1 MRSPAEIL
9 YNFHWVV
16 PGEASRSAQ
25 AYAGFL
31 GAFLRGRGIRSV
43 INLRGSNPGFGWW
56 RSEKRTCE
64 RLDIAH
70 FDVRVNSRTLPARQ
84 TLLDLLDAFDRSGRP
99 FLIKCSGGQDR
110 TSFASSLY
118 IVDRFGWSAQQQAQ
132 GQFAGWPYLHMPK
145 RHQRWARMFL
155 TYAREEAGDKS
166 LRQWITAD
174 YSPEGFMAW
183 LDARGLEDSFRNL
196 PGQHARVLKS

>member
-1 MRSPAEIL
+1 MRSPAEVL
-9 YNFHWVV
+9 YNFHWVA

-43 INLRGSNPGFGWW
+43 INLRGANRGRAWW

-64 RLDIAH
+64 RLGIAH

-84 TLLDLLDAFDRSGRP
+84 TLLDLLDAFDRARRP

-110 TSFASSLY
+110 TSFASAIYL
-118 IVDRFGWSAQQQAQ
+118 VDRFGWIAAGEAQQ
-132 GQFAGWPYLHMPK
+132 QFAGWPYLHMPK
-145 RHQRWARMFL
+145 RHQRWARLFL
-155 TYAREEAGDKS
+155 TYAREQAGELS
-166 LRQWITAD
+166 LRQWIAAD
-174 YSPEGFMAW
+174 YTPEGFMGW
-183 LDARGLEDSFRNL
+183 LDARGMEDSFRNL
-196 PGQHARVLKS
+196 PGQHARILKS